1 MQDNKIIEQVGEA
14 IKGKTAAKPSQ
25 QKKPLSSAEKHAIM
39 DAVDQLFAELQ
50 LTYHNQYY
58 KAFPSEEKI
67 IFAKKLWFE
76 HLQEFSAERI
86 LKACRQATRE
96 SEFLPT
102 LHTIIKY
109 CEVTENELG
118 LPDVYQAYVEACQA
132 PNPKTDY
139 QWSHPAVYWAGKAS
153 DWFFLANNVESKAL
167 PVFKRNYQMI
177 CERIKSGEAL
187 SAPVPMALPKA
198 DTQPLSSEE
207 KRERIKALRD
217 QIKL

>member
-14 IKGKTAAKPSQ
+14 IKGKTPPAHKQAQ
-25 QKKPLSSAEKHAIM
+25 KPLSSAEKHAIM

-76 HLQEFSAERI
+76 HLQAFSPERI

-109 CEVTENELG
+109 CDVTDDELG

-139 QWSHPAVYWAGKAS
+139 RWSHPAVYWAGKAS
-153 DWFFLANNVESKAL
+153 DWFFLANNTETKAL
-167 PVFKRNYQMI
+167 PVFKNNYLAL
-177 CERIKSGEAL
+177 CERIKSGETL
-187 SAPVPMALPKA
+187 SAPTPTALPKPE
-198 DTQPLSSEE
+198 TSPLSGEE
-207 KRERIKALRD
+207 TRSRIKELRK